1 VSRAAIFIWASI
13 ASTSTA
19 AMRLNPDMRLP
30 ERDILLLMVVFD
42 VVRLNVEDGDAD
54 LGVDSSELE
63 FE

>member
-1 VSRAAIFIWASI
+1 
-13 ASTSTA
+13 
-19 AMRLNPDMRLP
+19 MRLNPDMRLP